1 MSSGAWRDL
10 VRCEANNKLIQNRLK
25 LVNNSR
31 CQESDN
37 IESLE
42 DCKITVPELKHKL
55 EMVKQEKVYIEVNRG
70 NVRVCFEYM
79 EFIPGSERFLA
90 RAAGHQPGHDEL
102 TGGGDHGA
110 AGRVARQG
118 RREC

>member
-10 VRCEANNKLIQNRLK
+10 VRCEANNKLIQNCLK

-70 NVRVCFEYM
+70 NVMVCFEYM

-90 RAAGHQPGHDEL
+90 RAAGH
-102 TGGGDHGA
+102 
-110 AGRVARQG
+110 
-118 RREC
+118 